1 MMLTHTA
8 VTATTMQGYFNFM
21 CLPVNVHQ
29 LANNR
34 DKIDDGTLLLSAT
47 EVAER

>member
-1 MMLTHTA
+1 MLTHTA
-8 VTATTMQGYFNFM
+8 VTATIMQGYFNFT

-29 LANNR
+29 LDNYK
-34 DKIDDGTLLLSAT
+34 DKIDDGTLLVSAT